1 MFAVRDQR
9 SRWLITSKLT
19 TTKLLIAVNTLAG
32 LSIFF
37 FGKYPVSHNFYF
49 YFYFY

>member
-9 SRWLITSKLT
+9 SQWLITSKLET
-19 TTKLLIAVNTLAG
+19 RKLLIAVNTLAG

-37 FGKYPVSHNFYF
+37 FG
-49 YFYFY
+49 